1 MRTIALGLAVLGLAA
16 AASAADYQLKNTVKA
31 HKELVVR
38 GYFNVEGS
46 SCESTGVVEIDL
58 NIPPKGGIVCMRSGI
73 VRVEN
78 IWSGKYQN
86 CIGKRISGV
95 NVIYIPFRR
104 FIGLDTMLYTVTTRG
119 QQSSMTRTY
128 EVEINV
134 EAGGAAGASS
144 APSEPQQ
151 EGPMPVCPA
160 LVS

>member
-1 MRTIALGLAVLGLAA
+1 MRTIALGLAVFSLAA
-16 AASAADYQLKNTVKA
+16 AASAADYQLKMTAKA

-38 GYFNVEGS
+38 GYFGGS
-46 SCESTGVVEIDL
+46 TCESSGSVEIDL
-58 NIPPKGGIVCMRSGI
+58 NIPPKGGIVCMRSGM

-78 IWSGKYQN
+78 IWSGNYQN
-86 CIGKRISGV
+86 CIGKRIRGV

-104 FIGLDTMLYTVTTRG
+104 FTGLDTMRYTVTM
-119 QQSSMTRTY
+119 SMTRTY
-128 EVEINV
+128 EVEISV
-134 EAGGAAGASS
+134 EAGEAKAAGASS

>member
-1 MRTIALGLAVLGLAA
+1 MRTIALGLAVFSLAA
-16 AASAADYQLKNTVKA
+16 ATSAADYQLKKTAKA

-38 GYFNVEGS
+38 GYFDLKDS
-46 SCESTGVVEIDL
+46 TCESGERPVQIDL
-58 NIPPKGGIVCMRSGI
+58 NIPPKGGIVCMRSGM

-78 IWSGKYQN
+78 IWSGKHQN

-95 NVIYIPFRR
+95 LVIYIPFRR
-104 FIGLDTMLYTVTTRG
+104 FTGLDTMLYTVRI
-119 QQSSMTRTY
+119 QRTRTY
-128 EVEINV
+128 EVEISV
-134 EAGGAAGASS
+134 EAGDAKAAGASF